1 MSYTMTYSS
10 LLDDV
15 RKYIERGFTP
25 VSDPLVYEQLPRM
38 VTLAERR
45 ITRDLKVQGF
55 VRAVNATI
63 SAGLA
68 VYRKPDRWRDTVSM
82 TIGGVPVFPR
92 SYEYLRSYW
101 PQESET
107 GTPEFYADYDFNHWL
122 ITPTPATDTT
132 AQILYYEQ
140 PALLGDENQTNW
152 FTEYAPDALLYGVL
166 VEAAMFLKND
176 ARVQSLQPVYA
187 QALQSINNEDLKRIT
202 DRTAIRG
209 EA

>member
-45 ITRDLKVQGF
+45 IARDLKIQGF
-55 VRAVNATI
+55 VRAVNAVI
-63 SAGLA
+63 PAGVA

-82 TIGGVPVFPR
+82 TIGEVPVFPR

-107 GTPEFYADYDFNHWL
+107 GTPEFYADYDYNHWL
-122 ITPTPATDTT
+122 IAPTPATDTT